1 MLVYSL
7 FIEIDRQRA
16 EKLNQLLHQGA

>member
-1 MLVYSL
+1 MLDYSL